1 MNCVWYTHTQRA
13 CADPES
19 FVRGGLTLTTF
30 FFLFFFSL
38 FFSFFSFFSLMRGRK
53 DPNTTISG
61 HQRPASETPFN
72 GVPLA
77 GRYGPN
83 IECWI
88 DSFVILRGSGPE
100 LLSNPIFLKFSRG
113 GGGGGGG
120 S

>member
-1 MNCVWYTHTQRA
+1 MRGPRKFCQRWSYF
-13 CADPES
+13 DN
-19 FVRGGLTLTTF
+19 VF
-30 FFLFFFSL
+30 FSFFFSL
-38 FFSFFSFFSLMRGRK
+38 FFFSFFSFFSLMRGRK

-120 S
+120 PDPLPPS